1 MAVQA
6 EATKHIN
13 AYEVALRQYDRAVA
27 YLDLPA
33 GIKSFLRMPK
43 RELSVNFP
51 VRMDNGDIKI
61 FSGYRVHHNTVLG
74 PSKGGIRYA
83 PNVDLDE
90 VRALAMWM
98 TWKCAVTN
106 LPLGGSSSGV
116 ACDPHSLSMSEQ
128 ERICRGFARRVAH
141 LTGPDL
147 DILGPDVMTG
157 PQHMLW
163 MLDEYEAIHG
173 RKRPGFITGKPVN
186 HAGSK
191 GRKEACGYGVMIAVR
206 EALRDLGLA
215 IEDTTASF
223 QGFGALGR
231 YAAELYQQ
239 MGGTIA
245 CVASWN
251 QADRTAYAYRKPG
264 GIDCQELASITDR
277 FGEIDKDRAAELGYE
292 RLPGDAWLEQDVDIL
307 VPAALENQIRPDNAG
322 RISRRVK
329 VIAEGANGPTDP
341 EVDPLLNERGILVIP
356 DILCNAGGVIVS
368 YFEQV
373 QSSMNYFWSK
383 DEVLSKLDAHMTAAY
398 MDASSFA
405 RKNRYSLRDTA
416 YILAIDRVA
425 RASQERGWI

>member
-1 MAVQA
+1 MEQSKPYNIF
-6 EATKHIN
+6 EM
-13 AYEVALRQYDRAVA
+13 ALRQFDRAA
-27 YLDLPA
+27 DLIGLDPA
-33 GIKSFLRMPK
+33 TRKFLRT
-43 RELSVNFP
+43 P
-51 VRMDNGDIKI
+51 VREYQ
-61 FSGYRVHHNTVLG
+61 FSLPVFLDSGEPLVLSGFLVQFNDALG
-74 PSKGGIRYA
+74 PTKGGVRFHPLETI
-83 PNVDLDE
+83 DTI
-90 VRALAMWM
+90 RALAMWM